1 MDDFNPQN
9 ILLCLLSKQTGAHSS
24 MHGMQCNWGYSLCKD
39 LSPTEQCEFKWYEL
53 KPSVLDEG
61 LSSEGLWMEPRTC
74 WSLWELWALYTI
86 WEMTAS
92 VRSSFSVWNT
102 YEFLLIG
109 ELLFSWNTMLLPAH
123 IWKTLLRSLHRF
135 HKAGI
140 HRSQNTLKVKERM
153 TRSWRKM
160 SMKFPDVSSSYV
172 VDLYGWCN

>member
-24 MHGMQCNWGYSLCKD
+24 MHGMQCNWANSLCKD

-74 WSLWELWALYTI
+74 WSLWELWALYAI

-102 YEFLLIG
+102 YEFLSI
-109 ELLFSWNTMLLPAH
+109 EKLFSLETPCSLLPTYEKHCSDLCTGFITQEYIEA
-123 IWKTLLRSLHRF
+123 K
-135 HKAGI
+135 
-140 HRSQNTLKVKERM
+140 KVKERM
-153 TRSWRKM
+153 TRS
-160 SMKFPDVSSSYV
+160 
-172 VDLYGWCN
+172 